1 MAALFVLLF
10 LLSSLS
16 TAAYSARQELTIPR
30 GEAHLHRRQTLSLLL
45 LNALAN
51 VGIVSL
57 FLGTVG
63 FELLA
68 TRWEVQLAFAGLVLL
83 LLVVGELMPRM
94 RAASSPEYTA
104 QRLRW
109 FIGLADLLF
118 LPLSGPVAFLL
129 GKIMRQPAAPSR
141 EISSE
146 TLRVV
151 ADMAERTG
159 TLHEE
164 ERALLDAV
172 ADFGETTVREIMT
185 SRVDTYALPSTSTV
199 RDALALIREAGHSR
213 YPVYRDHLDFV
224 VGVLHAK
231 DLLPSLEEEDALD
244 RPVSDFTRE
253 PYFVP
258 ETKRLNVLMRDFRS
272 LRQQMAIVVDEYG
285 GTAGLVTME
294 DLLEEIVGDIRD
306 ERDDDELPLFT
317 QLEERL
323 YRLDARINLD
333 DLNEEL
339 DLDLPTEEFDFDTLG
354 GLILNVMGTIPKPG
368 DRCTYG
374 VLEMTIESVKH
385 HRIGMVLTRITT
397 TDATKGAP

>member
-1 MAALFVLLF
+1 MSAYLTLMFV
-10 LLSSLS
+10 SSLS
-16 TAAYSARQELTIPR
+16 TAAYSAQQELAVQRNGSTV
-30 GEAHLHRRQTLSLLL
+30 HTRQTLNLLL
-45 LNALAN
+45 CNAVAN
-51 VGIVSL
+51 IGVVGLSL
-57 FLGTVG
+57 WVGRVLSFPSGWAWAGFLGGVVLIT
-63 FELLA
+63 
-68 TRWEVQLAFAGLVLL
+68 LL
-83 LLVVGELMPRM
+83 LGELMPRM
-94 RAASSPEYTA
+94 RAASSPERTA
-104 QRLRW
+104 QRLSG
-109 FIGLADLLF
+109 FIRFTDFLF
-118 LPLSGPVAFLL
+118 SPLTAPFSFALRKTTFA
-129 GKIMRQPAAPSR
+129 QPSPSR
-141 EISSE
+141 EMSSE

-159 TLHEE
+159 TLQEE

-185 SRVDTYALPSTSTV
+185 SRVDTYALPSTATV
-199 RDALALIREAGHSR
+199 RDALTLIRDAGHSR

-231 DLLPSLEEEDALD
+231 DLLPSLEREDALD
-244 RPVSDFTRE
+244 QLVVHFTRE

-258 ETKRLNVLMRDFRS
+258 ETKRLNVLMRDFRT

-306 ERDDDELPLFT
+306 ERDEDEQPLFT

-323 YRLDARINLD
+323 FRLDARINLD

-339 DLDLPTEEFDFDTLG
+339 DLHLPTEEFGFDTLG

-385 HRIGMVLTRITT
+385 HRIGMVLTRITSA
-397 TDATKGAP
+397 DAST

>member
-1 MAALFVLLF
+1 MSAYLTLLFV
-10 LLSSLS
+10 SSLS
-16 TAAYSARQELTIPR
+16 TAAYSAQQELAVQRNGSTV
-30 GEAHLHRRQTLSLLL
+30 HTRQTLNLLL
-45 LNALAN
+45 CNAVAN
-51 VGIVSL
+51 IGVVGLSL
-57 FLGTVG
+57 WVGRVLSFPSGWAWAGFLGGVVLIT
-63 FELLA
+63 
-68 TRWEVQLAFAGLVLL
+68 LL
-83 LLVVGELMPRM
+83 LGELMPRM
-94 RAASSPEYTA
+94 RAASSPERTA
-104 QRLRW
+104 QRLSG
-109 FIGLADLLF
+109 FIRFTDFLF
-118 LPLSGPVAFLL
+118 SPLTAPFSFALRKTTFA
-129 GKIMRQPAAPSR
+129 QPSPSR
-141 EISSE
+141 EMSSE

-159 TLHEE
+159 TLQEE

-185 SRVDTYALPSTSTV
+185 SRVDTYALPSTATV
-199 RDALALIREAGHSR
+199 RDALTLIRDAGHSR

-231 DLLPSLEEEDALD
+231 DLLPSLEREDALD
-244 RPVSDFTRE
+244 QLVVHFTRE

-258 ETKRLNVLMRDFRS
+258 ETKRLNVLMRDFRT

-306 ERDDDELPLFT
+306 ERDEDEQPLFT

-323 YRLDARINLD
+323 FRLDARINLD

-339 DLDLPTEEFDFDTLG
+339 DLHLPTEEFGFDTLG

-385 HRIGMVLTRITT
+385 HRIGMVLTRITSA
-397 TDATKGAP
+397 DAST

>member
-1 MAALFVLLF
+1 MIAYLTLLFV
-10 LLSSLS
+10 SSLS
-16 TAAYSARQELTIPR
+16 TAAYSAQQELAVQRNGSTV
-30 GEAHLHRRQTLSLLL
+30 HTRQTLNLLL
-45 LNALAN
+45 CNAVAN
-51 VGIVSL
+51 IGVVGLSL
-57 FLGTVG
+57 WVGRVLSFPSGWAWAGFLGGVVLIT
-63 FELLA
+63 
-68 TRWEVQLAFAGLVLL
+68 LL
-83 LLVVGELMPRM
+83 LGELMPRM
-94 RAASSPEYTA
+94 RAASSPERTA
-104 QRLRW
+104 QRLSG
-109 FIGLADLLF
+109 FIRFTDFLF
-118 LPLSGPVAFLL
+118 SPLTAPFSFALRKTTFA
-129 GKIMRQPAAPSR
+129 QPSPSR
-141 EISSE
+141 EMSSE

-159 TLHEE
+159 TLQEE

-185 SRVDTYALPSTSTV
+185 SRVDTYALPSTATV
-199 RDALALIREAGHSR
+199 RDALTLIRDAGHSR

-231 DLLPSLEEEDALD
+231 DLLPSLEREDALD
-244 RPVSDFTRE
+244 QLVVHFTRE

-258 ETKRLNVLMRDFRS
+258 ETKRLNVLMRDFRT

-306 ERDDDELPLFT
+306 ERDEDEQPLFT

-323 YRLDARINLD
+323 FRLDARINLD

-339 DLDLPTEEFDFDTLG
+339 DLHLPTEEFGFDTLG

-385 HRIGMVLTRITT
+385 HRIGMVLTRITSA
-397 TDATKGAP
+397 DAST

>member
-1 MAALFVLLF
+1 MSAYLTLLFV
-10 LLSSLS
+10 SSLS
-16 TAAYSARQELTIPR
+16 TAAYSAQQELAVQRNGSTV
-30 GEAHLHRRQTLSLLL
+30 HTRQTLNLLL
-45 LNALAN
+45 CNAVAN
-51 VGIVSL
+51 IGVVGLSL
-57 FLGTVG
+57 WVGRVLSFPSGWAWAGFLGGVVLIT
-63 FELLA
+63 
-68 TRWEVQLAFAGLVLL
+68 LL
-83 LLVVGELMPRM
+83 LGELMPRM
-94 RAASSPEYTA
+94 RAASSPERTA
-104 QRLRW
+104 QRLSG
-109 FIGLADLLF
+109 FIRFTDLLF
-118 LPLSGPVAFLL
+118 SPLTAPFSFALRKTTFA
-129 GKIMRQPAAPSR
+129 QPSPSR
-141 EISSE
+141 EMSSE

-159 TLHEE
+159 TLQEE

-185 SRVDTYALPSTSTV
+185 SRVDTYALPSTATV
-199 RDALALIREAGHSR
+199 RDALTLIRDAGHSR

-231 DLLPSLEEEDALD
+231 DLLPSLEREDALD
-244 RPVSDFTRE
+244 QLVVHFTRE

-258 ETKRLNVLMRDFRS
+258 ETKRLNVLMRDFRT

-306 ERDDDELPLFT
+306 ERDEDEQPLFT

-323 YRLDARINLD
+323 FRLDARINLD

-339 DLDLPTEEFDFDTLG
+339 DLHLPTEEFGFDTLG

-385 HRIGMVLTRITT
+385 HRIGMVLTRITSA
-397 TDATKGAP
+397 DAST

>member
-1 MAALFVLLF
+1 MIAYLTLLFV
-10 LLSSLS
+10 SSLS
-16 TAAYSARQELTIPR
+16 TAAYSAQQELAVQRNGSTV
-30 GEAHLHRRQTLSLLL
+30 HTRQTLNLLL
-45 LNALAN
+45 CNAVAN
-51 VGIVSL
+51 IGVVGLSL
-57 FLGTVG
+57 WVGRVLSFPSGWAWAGFLGGVVLIT
-63 FELLA
+63 
-68 TRWEVQLAFAGLVLL
+68 LL
-83 LLVVGELMPRM
+83 LGELMPRM
-94 RAASSPEYTA
+94 RAASSPERTA
-104 QRLRW
+104 QRLSG
-109 FIGLADLLF
+109 FIRFTDLLF
-118 LPLSGPVAFLL
+118 SPLTAPFSFALRKTTFA
-129 GKIMRQPAAPSR
+129 QPSPSR
-141 EISSE
+141 EMSSE

-159 TLHEE
+159 TLQEE

-185 SRVDTYALPSTSTV
+185 SRVDTYALPSTATV
-199 RDALALIREAGHSR
+199 RDALTLIRDAGHSR

-231 DLLPSLEEEDALD
+231 DLLPSLEREDALD
-244 RPVSDFTRE
+244 QLVVHFTRE

-258 ETKRLNVLMRDFRS
+258 ETKRLNVLMRDFRT

-306 ERDDDELPLFT
+306 ERDEDEQPLFT

-323 YRLDARINLD
+323 FRLDARINLD

-339 DLDLPTEEFDFDTLG
+339 DLHLPTEEFGFDTLG

-385 HRIGMVLTRITT
+385 HRIGMVLTRITSA
-397 TDATKGAP
+397 DAST